1 MPKHISWSRL
11 CIIHVLPLLLLWVIC
26 LGQPFL
32 FYVILLSD
40 CDSPNS
46 LTSVRCHAVYYGTT
60 YTLYDNL
67 NLTCLLMGFT
77 FGGTQYQSFWS
88 TNAVLTFWIS
98 CALNTDVCVCVCVH
112 GLSHF
117 SHVWLFSTLWTI
129 ACQPP
134 LGPGNSPGRNI
145 GVGCYFLL
153 HRIFLTKRSN
163 SFLPHWQTDSLLLS
177 HKGRPVTYLLF
188 IM

>member
-1 MPKHISWSRL
+1 MPCS
-11 CIIHVLPLLLLWVIC
+11 LLWHHV
-26 LGQPFL
+26 
-32 FYVILLSD
+32 
-40 CDSPNS
+40 
-46 LTSVRCHAVYYGTT
+46 
-60 YTLYDNL
+60 YTLWQSEPHL
-67 NLTCLLMGFT
+67 LTHGFHFWWYTVPEFLEHKYCLDILDFLCLK
-77 FGGTQYQSFWS
+77 YR
-88 TNAVLTFWIS
+88 
-98 CALNTDVCVCVCVH
+98 CVCVCVRVRACACVCAR

-134 LGPGNSPGRNI
+134 LGPGDSPGRNI
-145 GVGCYFLL
+145 GVGCDFLL

-163 SFLPHWQTDSLLLS
+163 SFLPHWQADSLLLS